1 MTTNIQAQTWVSDSY
16 SNTITYFCI
25 DFGSTVL
32 LILLVFYTKAYIY
45 ALAEKQKIKQPR
57 VNNYAIEV
65 KGFVSEEIGNVTFEE
80 DEGEEEKE
88 SEKD

>member
-1 MTTNIQAQTWVSDSY
+1 M
-16 SNTITYFCI
+16 
-25 DFGSTVL
+25 
-32 LILLVFYTKAYIY
+32 FYTKAYIY
-45 ALAEKQKIKQPR
+45 ALAENQKLKQPR